1 MKLYPLLFEPNLH
14 TVVWGGK
21 RLRPYK
27 GLVPSDEPIGESWE
41 VSAIPSSASVIAN
54 GELKGR
60 SIIDVIEVAPDDCR
74 IKIRQTGDEI
84 VLREGNSCLIP
95 AAIADYDVTPLHS
108 KSTLL
113 DAYIDNK
120 DKSLLRRITRF
131 LHITK
136 K

>member
-1 MKLYPLLFEPNLH
+1 MNLFYFL
-14 TVVWGGK
+14 T
-21 RLRPYK
+21 YT
-27 GLVPSDEPIGESWE
+27 
-41 VSAIPSSASVIAN
+41 IPEFCI
-54 GELKGR
+54 L
-60 SIIDVIEVAPDDCR
+60 
-74 IKIRQTGDEI
+74 
-84 VLREGNSCLIP
+84 LREGNSCLIP
-95 AAIADYDVTPLHS
+95 AAIADYDITPLHG